1 MNLTK
6 ERGVN
11 ALTFIRGVWEIGF
24 HYPVVEGL
32 RPAVTIS
39 NGLVVV
45 IHYRIL
51 YSLSLQ
57 TT

>member
-24 HYPVVEGL
+24 HHPVVEGL

-57 TT
+57 MT